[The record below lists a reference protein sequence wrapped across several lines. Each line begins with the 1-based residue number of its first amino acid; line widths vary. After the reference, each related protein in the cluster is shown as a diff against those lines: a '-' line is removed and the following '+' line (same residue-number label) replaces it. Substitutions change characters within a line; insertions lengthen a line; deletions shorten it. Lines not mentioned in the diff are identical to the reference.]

1 MSGKERKKKLLH
13 TMYTYILVQLILCC
27 ATIAGSRGNIIIT
40 VSFRVLLT
48 VQSSLISAINKNN
61 YFTMK
66 PATNAQNY
74 LHYSVQLI
82 YMYIVHTLNSSF
94 SGTSRVSRYQKGK
107 LNLNFTEARDSEW
120 QCHQLGHMQVCTL
133 LQTDNHASTQ
143 PLCFLQAGC
152 SSCRPTNSIKA
163 LNGYQKS
170 HRALHMLLH
179 YLVKH

>member
-1 MSGKERKKKLLH
+1 VSGKERKKKLLH

-27 ATIAGSRGNIIIT
+27 ATTAGSRGNIIIT

-48 VQSSLISAINKNN
+48 VQSSLISAMNKNN

-66 PATNAQNY
+66 PATNAHNY

-107 LNLNFTEARDSEW
+107 LNLNFTAARDSEW

-133 LQTDNHASTQ
+133 LQTDNHASTP

-170 HRALHMLLH
+170 
-179 YLVKH
+179 